1 MQSPAAILA
10 QGVAGG
16 EAREQISQEWPLDDG
31 AADIVFKGDDITGG
45 VDRRTSAAA
54 LRVLPVFGSR
64 NSRRGFD
71 RCRILLWPTA
81 NTAVKDPSA
90 ALQSPVAER

>member
-16 EAREQISQEWPLDDG
+16 EAREQISQGWPLDDG
-31 AADIVFKGDDITGG
+31 AADIVKGDNITGG

-54 LRVLPVFGSR
+54 LRGLPVVGSR

-90 ALQSPVAER
+90 ALRSPVAER